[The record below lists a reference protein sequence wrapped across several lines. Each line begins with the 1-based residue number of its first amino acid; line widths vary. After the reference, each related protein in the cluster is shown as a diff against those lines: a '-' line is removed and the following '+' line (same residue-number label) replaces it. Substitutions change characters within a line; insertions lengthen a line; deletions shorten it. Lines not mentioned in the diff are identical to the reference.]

1 MIFPKD
7 VEIIEVG
14 PRDGLQNEPNP
25 ITTDEKKE
33 LINRLAESGFK
44 RIETASFV
52 HPKWVPQM
60 ADSEEIAAYCNEVG
74 LTYIALTP
82 NMIALERAL
91 AMDVPQ
97 VAVFI
102 GASNEFNKRNVN
114 RTTDES
120 LKEAERLI
128 KGAKQEG
135 KFVRAYI
142 SMAFKCPFQ
151 GYVSFE
157 EVDRVCS
164 RFVDLGVDE
173 VDIGDT
179 NGQADP
185 KFVYERFARLTDQYP
200 DQTFVAHFH
209 DTNKM
214 ALANVIA
221 SMQAGITK
229 FDSSAGGLGGCPYS
243 PGATGNIASERIV
256 HMVEEMGCATG
267 INPLKLR
274 EAAQFAKGLSSTQL
288 KEEII

>member
-1 MIFPKD
+1 M
-7 VEIIEVG
+7 
-14 PRDGLQNEPNP
+14 
-25 ITTDEKKE
+25 
-33 LINRLAESGFK
+33 
-44 RIETASFV
+44 
-52 HPKWVPQM
+52 
-60 ADSEEIAAYCNEVG
+60 
-74 LTYIALTP
+74 
-82 NMIALERAL
+82 
-91 AMDVPQ
+91 
-97 VAVFI
+97 
-102 GASNEFNKRNVN
+102 
-114 RTTDES
+114 
-120 LKEAERLI
+120 I

>member
-60 ADSEEIAAYCNEVG
+60 ADSEEIAAYCNELG

>member
-1 MIFPKD
+1 MFFPKE

-60 ADSEEIAAYCNEVG
+60 ADSEEIAAYCNELG

-82 NMIALERAL
+82 NMKALERAL
-91 AMDVPQ
+91 AMNAPQ

-120 LKEAERLI
+120 LKEAEGLI

-185 KFVYERFARLTDQYP
+185 KLVYERFARLTDQYP

-221 SMQAGITK
+221 SMQAGISK

-256 HMVEEMGCATG
+256 HMLEEMGCRTE
-267 INPLKLR
+267 INQLKLK
-274 EAAQFAKGLSSTQL
+274 EAAQFAKGLSSTKL
-288 KEEII
+288 KEELI

>member
-60 ADSEEIAAYCNEVG
+60 ADSEEIAAYCNELG

-200 DQTFVAHFH
+200 DQTIVAHFH